1 MEDLSLLWI
10 PIGLFLILGFI
21 ATTFVVMRF
30 ILG

>member
-21 ATTFVVMRF
+21 AMTFLVMHA
-30 ILG
+30 IVG